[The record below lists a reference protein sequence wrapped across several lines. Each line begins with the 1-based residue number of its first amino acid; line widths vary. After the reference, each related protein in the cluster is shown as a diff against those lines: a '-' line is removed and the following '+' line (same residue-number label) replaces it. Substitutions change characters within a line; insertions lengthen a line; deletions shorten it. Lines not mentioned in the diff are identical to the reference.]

1 MDGRE
6 QKKRLRCRDAAD
18 ERQYMLSGDYEVYEK
33 VGEPV
38 GAVSFHYHDFYEL
51 IYIIEGEFSSL
62 IEDRAVRMRKGDFLL
77 IDKNVMHKYHPT
89 EKKMDS
95 SRRIILWIS
104 DQMLRELAAGEP
116 FLGRMLLGSGAET
129 VSFPHLL

>member
-1 MDGRE
+1 MVVNR
-6 QKKRLRCRDAAD
+6 KSSLRCRDAAD

-104 DQMLRELAAGEP
+104 DQMLRELAGGEL